1 MADELIGK
9 SIGGKYE
16 ILTHIGEG
24 GMAAVYLARQQ
35 SMNRQ
40 VAIKMLPKQFL
51 NDDTYLHRFE
61 REVTIVAQLDHR
73 NIVPVYDY
81 GEFEGQ
87 PYIVMRYMPAGSVDD
102 LLRGGP
108 MGMDRILSI
117 MEQIAPALDYAH
129 SKDVLHRD
137 LKPSNV
143 LMDDSGGAFLTD
155 FGIAR
160 VLGEQGSAITTQGV
174 VGTPSYMSPEQAQG
188 KLLDGRSDVYS
199 LGVMLFE
206 MTTGKRPF
214 ESETP
219 YSVAVMQVTTQPPM
233 PRSINPAI
241 SSAVERVILKALHK
255 DRDKRHPTASEL
267 AASLKLAIEN
277 PTATHDTEPNLKK
290 PPILEQAPAPQPMP
304 QPQPR
309 SAPAAPYR
317 TPTSAASR
325 PVVQPPRSFRSRL
338 NRRRKQ
344 SPLLSA
350 LLGGGL
356 GCGLLAILIMIGV
369 LAVSFLAP
377 DLFSGGSIPD
387 STQASAFVTE
397 NPTDAPAAEIGA
409 THTPDLDATS
419 ETARQTLVA
428 RNEDNEA
435 TFTPSAAET
444 DSAATRTPGIDP
456 VGIRGTPELLPVLRP
471 VSGTIVFADIRPAS
485 VNGEEFRSLEI
496 VSLNLDTWTETQLT
510 QEPTANNSYP
520 VASPDGRWI
529 AYQSDRDGDFDI
541 FIMNRLGG
549 QQRRLTS
556 NTYTD
561 RLAGW
566 SPDGEWIVYSTD
578 PTGDE
583 LYSLRRVRVD
593 GSEDQEILN
602 NGQRMSHP
610 RYSPDGRY
618 LVFTMGAEPRDA
630 RTWEIA
636 RLDLETNEVITL
648 TNNGVR
654 DASPVF
660 SPDGQSIL
668 YITYDSGSNAIAQMN
683 ADGSNPRILY
693 DTSASDWSAAYSP
706 DGAYIV
712 FTSNLSGED
721 QLYLMTADGGS
732 VQQITSGGGLFA
744 SWIPGL

>member
-16 ILTHIGEG
+16 IITHIGEG

-51 NDDTYLHRFE
+51 NDDTYLQRFE
-61 REVTIVAQLDHR
+61 REVKIVAQLDHR

-81 GEFEGQ
+81 GEYEGQ

-108 MGMDRILSI
+108 LTLDRVVEI

-160 VLGEQGSAITTQGV
+160 VLGEQASAITTQGV

-188 KLLDGRSDVYS
+188 KYLDGRSDVYS

-219 YSVAVMQVTTQPPM
+219 YSVAVMQVTTPPPL
-233 PRSINPAI
+233 PRSINPALSTAI
-241 SSAVERVILKALHK
+241 ERVILKALHK
-255 DRDKRHPTASEL
+255 EREKRHQSAGEL
-267 AASLKLAIEN
+267 VSALKLAIEN
-277 PTATHDTEPNLKK
+277 PNATHDTEPNLKK
-290 PPILEQAPAPQPMP
+290 PPILEQAAAPQPVAP
-304 QPQPR
+304 AVPPAA
-309 SAPAAPYR
+309 SAPGASSVPYR
-317 TPTSAASR
+317 PPTSAASR
-325 PVVQPPRSFRSRL
+325 PVVQPPRNFRSRL

-350 LLGGGL
+350 LLGGSL
-356 GCGLLAILIMIGV
+356 GCGLLAILIVVGIV
-369 LAVSFLAP
+369 LVSFLAP
-377 DLFSGGSIPD
+377 DLIGGTAEP
-387 STQASAFVTE
+387 TQR
-397 NPTDAPAAEIGA
+397 PAAPTAGAVIGA
-409 THTPDLDATS
+409 TDSPEEATLDPTS
-419 ETARQTLVA
+419 ETARQTLIA
-428 RNEDNEA
+428 RNAENDA
-435 TFTPSAAET
+435 TVTQAVQLTQRAP
-444 DSAATRTPGIDP
+444 TRTPGIDP
-456 VGIRGTPELLPVLRP
+456 VGVRGTPELLPALRP
-471 VSGTIVFADIRPAS
+471 VSGTIVFADIRPAE

-496 VSLNLDTWTETQLT
+496 VTLDLDTWTETQLT

-556 NTYTD
+556 NTHAD

-566 SPDGEWIVYSTD
+566 SPDGQWVVYSTD
-578 PTGDE
+578 PAGDE
-583 LYSLRRVRVD
+583 LFSLRRVSVD
-593 GSEDQEILN
+593 GSTDESILD
-602 NGQRMSHP
+602 NGQRLSHP

-618 LVFTMGAEPRDA
+618 LVFTMGPEPRDA

-636 RLDLETNEVITL
+636 RLELETGELVTL
-648 TNNGVR
+648 TNNDVR

-660 SPDGQSIL
+660 SPDGESIL
-668 YITYDSGSNAIAQMN
+668 YITYDGGSNAIARMDV
-683 ADGSNPRILY
+683 DGSNARILY

-706 DGAYIV
+706 DGQYIV
-712 FTSNLSGED
+712 FTSNVSEQD
-721 QLYLMTADGGS
+721 QLYLMTASGNS
-732 VQQITSGGGLFA
+732 VQQVTSGGGLFA
-744 SWIPGL
+744 SWIPGQ